1 MHNNNKT
8 TKPTGGT
15 RPVKTRRSDFSPSI
29 VWTAARLR
37 GEAGDCVA
45 SNSGFHLI
53 DRDAPELGCCR
64 CGAQF
69 TTRN

>member
-1 MHNNNKT
+1 MHNNSKPNK
-8 TKPTGGT
+8 PSGGT
-15 RPVKTRRSDFSPSI
+15 RPVKIRRSDFSPSI

-45 SNSGFHLI
+45 SNSGFHFV
-53 DRDAPELGCCR
+53 DRDAPEMGCCR